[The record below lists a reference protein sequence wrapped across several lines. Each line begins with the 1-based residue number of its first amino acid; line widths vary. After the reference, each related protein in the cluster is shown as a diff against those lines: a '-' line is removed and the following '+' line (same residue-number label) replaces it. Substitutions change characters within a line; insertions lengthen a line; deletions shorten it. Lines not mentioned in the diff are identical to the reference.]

1 MPLSNL
7 RKGDSVIARKG
18 SEKCPIY
25 IFRPSTRYWLGNP
38 PYISHRNPYSQRI
51 ERWHVARAR
60 IILEYGRTV
69 SSRRGGACCALLE
82 AGGGARL
89 WLYRLRP
96 RAAPL
101 APWSGAAAAHLA
113 PWSGAAAGEPRY
125 GPLHLSSCSPAP
137 PQGGSGSPRRGRGSS
152 RSKSDFSRW
161 VEVEGLNLLAGW
173 RRRITRS
180 PTSCG
185 HREYAPPEVQAA
197 RAWVLRPAG
206 TQVPE
211 RPPASQHPRS
221 TGWRAGSRM
230 SR

>member
-69 SSRRGGACCALLE
+69 SSRRSGACCALLE

-89 WLYRLRP
+89 RFVSSAPACRTVGSVERCSSRTLGSVERCGSRTLGSVERCGRGGAAVRPTCLLVVRRHLRVAP
-96 RAAPL
+96 GPL
-101 APWSGAAAAHLA
+101 AEG
-113 PWSGAAAGEPRY
+113 
-125 GPLHLSSCSPAP
+125 
-137 PQGGSGSPRRGRGSS
+137 
-152 RSKSDFSRW
+152 
-161 VEVEGLNLLAGW
+161 EGLAAQ
-173 RRRITRS
+173 RV
-180 PTSCG
+180 TS
-185 HREYAPPEVQAA
+185 V
-197 RAWVLRPAG
+197 V
-206 TQVPE
+206 
-211 RPPASQHPRS
+211 
-221 TGWRAGSRM
+221 GSR
-230 SR
+230 